1 MRKIN
6 VSLLIEISH
15 SPTVVL
21 IYTKVESFAEG
32 NGYVIVAIRAT
43 ITGFLI
49 QSILLSC
56 LKNKDLSYL
65 GPFNGLIS

>member
-6 VSLLIEISH
+6 ASLLIEISH
-15 SPTVVL
+15 SPTAVL
-21 IYTKVESFAEG
+21 IYNKVEGFAEG

-49 QSILLSC
+49 RSILSI
-56 LKNKDLSYL
+56 NKE
-65 GPFNGLIS
+65 